1 MIWPVWPDPLSQ
13 NVYDFVPYVYKN
25 ACNSIERGEFCG
37 FLFILKNDQN
47 IHIAQNVYTSGHT
60 GFGLWRPSK
69 KEEGLLP
76 FSGLD
81 IEDQKCANK
90 FFFVIITKNG

>member
-1 MIWPVWPDPLSQ
+1 M
-13 NVYDFVPYVYKN
+13 
-25 ACNSIERGEFCG
+25 
-37 FLFILKNDQN
+37 
-47 IHIAQNVYTSGHT
+47 YTSGHT

-90 FFFVIITKNG
+90 SFFVIITKKFIRISTQLNND